1 MTDRYLR
8 QKRERLGLRT
18 LEDPAFEVIC
28 VLQLTILPLVWLEF
42 LRTLKQVFNGMEK
55 AKDHKGHISKKST
68 VRQREK
74 PFVLVLMLKMLFQ
87 KAGEKSLIDRRNAHH
102 VTFKQ
107 NITGATLTKMLY

>member
-1 MTDRYLR
+1 MVWKR
-8 QKRERLGLRT
+8 QRT
-18 LEDPAFEVIC
+18 IKV
-28 VLQLTILPLVWLEF
+28 TF
-42 LRTLKQVFNGMEK
+42 L
-55 AKDHKGHISKKST
+55 KKST

-74 PFVLVLMLKMLFQ
+74 PFVLVLMLKILFQ